1 MTTPSKFNEYSQAEE
16 PARALLERLGW
27 TYVPREALASER
39 AGEREVLLKGRLR
52 AALLRLNEWLTEEQA
67 DRAIFELEH
76 VNAVGIARNQKTHEY
91 LTFGLPL
98 AVNTR
103 RGQDTRNVRF
113 FDFDSPEGGL
123 NEFVVT
129 TQFRVRRGNPST
141 GSGQAASSGQAA
153 DDEDDQRVIKP
164 DLVLFVNGIPLV
176 VMEAKSPSLLDVW
189 KSQAVRQLRRYQEA
203 GPEWHGTGAPEL
215 FHYNLLCVAHC
226 GASAA
231 YAAIGAPENAYFEW
245 KSVAPYSE
253 DEVRERFGVEPQG
266 QSQLIVGVLAPATLL
281 DILRDF
287 VVYEPEQGRLVK
299 KLPRYQ
305 QYRAVKAAMRRI
317 LSEAKPEERG
327 GVVWHTQGS
336 GKSLTMLWL
345 ATKIRREPRL
355 ANADIAVVTDRTQL
369 DKQISDTFRR
379 CGFPA
384 PERMDRSRPE
394 PEERR
399 ARRRRETPNR
409 AQPLDLQTVLRQGG
423 GRTVMSTIQ
432 KFEEALTTTDGKLDV
447 LNDSGNV
454 FIMVDEAHRT
464 QYGVLGGKMTRALP
478 NAVMIGFTGTPID
491 KGFGRSTMKR
501 FGPLIDSYTIPQ
513 SVADGATVP
522 IWYEAR
528 MPELHI
534 EGPNTLDKLFDAMF
548 GDDADSVREEIR
560 RRYANRETVAGAQ
573 ERIQMI
579 ALDIAD
585 HFKGK
590 VRPNGFKAQVVA
602 PSRAAALR
610 YTEQL
615 RSFGLSAY
623 PIITTGHN
631 DGPEYQVAK
640 ELDHDQITNAFVDAD
655 GEPEV
660 LVVVDMLLTG
670 FDAKPEQVLYLDR
683 PLREHGLLQAIA
695 RVNRTFSHDKD
706 GTPTE
711 KTHGLVVDYCGISH
725 DLEQAL
731 ASFEWD
737 DVQDTMQAL
746 EEDPATVIDAAAIRA
761 ESHFRGLDLNDTWAC
776 VLMFAPDASTQGNYK
791 ADLFE
796 RFNADYRQFS
806 QLMDRLLPDPRG
818 LPYVDRLARLT
829 LIRSYVRAHFLRE
842 NADVNWTD
850 IGAKVKQLI
859 DQRIS
864 AEVRE
869 MMQPVSILDQ
879 DFNEKIAHL
888 PHAEARASVME
899 HAIRAQIHERLE
911 QNPVFYERLSQRL
924 ARIIE
929 QMRSQLIDAAEAYR
943 QMAVLQGEVRG
954 EASVAARHGLSPVS
968 MAIYEILREPSSGN
982 EEEDGF
988 VRQDSGPYVIEV
1000 DDAARDTALSVEEV
1014 LKGHAVIEWQANE
1027 DVQRQMRRDV
1037 KGSLRATGLYDEA
1050 QMDELANLIVQ
1061 VAKSRV

>member
-1 MTTPSKFNEYSQAEE
+1 M
-16 PARALLERLGW
+16 
-27 TYVPREALASER
+27 
-39 AGEREVLLKGRLR
+39 
-52 AALLRLNEWLTEEQA
+52 
-67 DRAIFELEH
+67 
-76 VNAVGIARNQKTHEY
+76 
-91 LTFGLPL
+91 
-98 AVNTR
+98 
-103 RGQDTRNVRF
+103 
-113 FDFDSPEGGL
+113 
-123 NEFVVT
+123 
-129 TQFRVRRGNPST
+129 
-141 GSGQAASSGQAA
+141 
-153 DDEDDQRVIKP
+153 IKP

-189 KSQAVRQLRRYQEA
+189 KSQAVQQLRRYQEA

-226 GASAA
+226 GAAAA
-231 YAAIGAPENAYFEW
+231 YAAMGAPENAYFEW
-245 KSVAPYSE
+245 RSVAPYSE
-253 DEVRERFGVEPQG
+253 DEVREWFGVEPQG
-266 QSQLIVGVLAPATLL
+266 QSQLIVGILAPATLL

-287 VVYEPEQGRLVK
+287 VVYEPEQGRVVK

-305 QYRAVKAAMRRI
+305 QYRAVKSAMRRI
-317 LSEAKPEERG
+317 LSETKPEERG

-345 ATKIRREPRL
+345 ATKIRRESRL
-355 ANADIAVVTDRTQL
+355 ANADIVVVTDRTQL

-394 PEERR
+394 REERR
-399 ARRRRETPNR
+399 ARRRRERPDR
-409 AQPLDLQTVLRQGG
+409 AEPLNLQTVLHQGG
-423 GRTVMSTIQ
+423 GRTVMTTVQ
-432 KFEEALTTTDGKLDV
+432 KFEEALTTPDGKLDV
-447 LNDSGNV
+447 LNDSGYV

-464 QYGVLGGKMTRALP
+464 QYGVLGGLMSRALP

-528 MPELHI
+528 LPELHI

-548 GDDADSVREEIR
+548 GDEADSVREEIR
-560 RRYANRETVAGAQ
+560 RRYANRETVAEA
-573 ERIQMI
+573 ERRIQMI
-579 ALDIAD
+579 ALDIAQ
-585 HFKGK
+585 HFRDK
-590 VRPNGFKAQVVA
+590 VRPSGFKAQVVA

-610 YTEQL
+610 YAEQL
-615 RSFGLSAY
+615 KSFGLSAY
-623 PIITTGHN
+623 PIITTNHN
-631 DGPEYQVAK
+631 DGPEFQVAK
-640 ELDHDQITNAFVDAD
+640 ELDHELITSNFVDPD

-670 FDAKPEQVLYLDR
+670 FDAPVEQVLYLER

-695 RVNRTFSHDKD
+695 RVNRRFSHDKD

-711 KTHGLVVDYCGISH
+711 KAHGMVVDYCGIAH

-731 ASFEWD
+731 ASFEWP
-737 DVQDTMQAL
+737 DVQDTMQVM
-746 EEDPATVIDAAAIRA
+746 EEDPATVIESAAVRA
-761 ESHFRGLDLNDTWAC
+761 ESHFKGKDLSDAWAC
-776 VLMFAPDASTQGNYK
+776 VMVFAPDASTEGNYK

-806 QLMDRLLPDPRG
+806 RLMDRLLPDPRA

-829 LIRSYVRAHFLRE
+829 LIRSYTRAHFLRE

-864 AEVRE
+864 AEVRQ
-869 MMQPVSILDQ
+869 MMQPISILDE
-879 DFNEKIAHL
+879 DFEEKVAHL
-888 PHAEARASVME
+888 PHAAARASVME

-929 QMRSQLIDAAEAYR
+929 QMRSKLIDAAETYR
-943 QMAVLQGEVRG
+943 QMAELQGEVRG
-954 EASVAARHGLSPVS
+954 EATVAARHGLSSVS
-968 MAIYEILREPSSGN
+968 LAIYEILRGPSAEG
-982 EEEDGF
+982 EEERHA
-988 VRQDSGPYVIEV
+988 RQDAGPYVIDV
-1000 DDAARDTALSVEEV
+1000 DADMRDVALRVEGV
-1014 LKGHAVIEWQANE
+1014 LAGHAIIEWQSNE

-1037 KGSLRATGLYDEA
+1037 KGSLRATGRYDED
-1050 QMDELANLIVQ
+1050 QLDELANRIVQ

>member
-1 MTTPSKFNEYSQAEE
+1 M
-16 PARALLERLGW
+16 
-27 TYVPREALASER
+27 PREALAAESS
-39 AGEREVLLKGRLR
+39 GEREVLLQGRLR
-52 AALLRLNEWLTEEQA
+52 DALLRLNEWLTEEQA
-67 DRAIFELEH
+67 ERAIFELEH
-76 VNAVGIARNQKTHEY
+76 VNEVGIARNQKIHEY

-98 AVNTR
+98 TVNTP
-103 RGQDTRNVRF
+103 RGQHTRNVRF
-113 FDFDSPEGGL
+113 FDFDNPEGGL
-123 NEFVVT
+123 NEFIVT
-129 TQFRVRRGNPST
+129 TQFRVRRGNEKSDT
-141 GSGQAASSGQAA
+141 
-153 DDEDDQRVIKP
+153 EDDQRVIKP
-164 DLVLFVNGIPLV
+164 DLALFVNGIPLV

-226 GASAA
+226 GAAA
-231 YAAIGAPENAYFEW
+231 ACAAMGAPENAYFEW
-245 KSVAPYSE
+245 KSVVAPFSD
-253 DEVRERFGVEPQG
+253 DEVQERFGVEPQG
-266 QSQLIVGVLAPATLL
+266 QAQFIVGMLAPATLM

-287 VVYEPEQGRLVK
+287 VVYEPEQGRVVK

-305 QYRAVKAAMRRI
+305 QYRAVKSAMRRI
-317 LSEAKPEERG
+317 LSETKADERG

-355 ANADIAVVTDRTQL
+355 ANADIVVVTDRTQL

-394 PEERR
+394 PEEHR
-399 ARRRRETPNR
+399 ARRRRETPDR
-409 AQPLDLQTVLRQGG
+409 AQPLNLQTVLRQGG
-423 GRTVMSTIQ
+423 GRTVMTTIQ
-432 KFEEALTTTDGKLDV
+432 KFQEALSATDGKLDV

-464 QYGVLGGKMTRALP
+464 QYGVLGGLMSGALP

-491 KGFGRSTMKR
+491 KGFSRSTMKR

-528 MPELHI
+528 LPELHI

-548 GDDADSVREEIR
+548 GDETNSAREEIR
-560 RRYANRETVAGAQ
+560 RRYANRETVAEAI

-579 ALDIAD
+579 ALDIAQ
-585 HFKGK
+585 HFMDK

-631 DGPEYQVAK
+631 DGPEFQVAR
-640 ELDHDQITNAFVDAD
+640 EIPHDQIINDFKNAD

-670 FDAKPEQVLYLDR
+670 FDAPVEQVLYLDR

-695 RVNRTFSHDKD
+695 LVNRRFSHEKD

-731 ASFEWD
+731 ASFEWE

-746 EEDPATVIDAAAIRA
+746 EEDPATVIEAAAVRA
-761 ESHFRGLDLNDTWAC
+761 ESHFRGLDLTDTWAC
-776 VLMFAPDASTQGNYK
+776 VLLFAPDAHTEGNYK
-791 ADLFE
+791 ADLYE
-796 RFNADYRQFS
+796 RFNFDYRQFS
-806 QLMDRLLPDPRG
+806 RLMDRLLPDPRG

-842 NADVNWTD
+842 NAGVNWTD

-864 AEVRE
+864 ADVRE

-879 DFNEKIAHL
+879 DFDEKIAHL

-943 QMAVLQGEVRG
+943 QMAELQREVHG
-954 EASVAARHGLSPVS
+954 EANVAARHGLSPMS
-968 MAIYEILREPSSGN
+968 LAIYEILQEPSGD
-982 EEEDGF
+982 EEEERQ
-988 VRQDSGPYVIEV
+988 VRQDAGSYVVDVDSGMKDVALEV
-1000 DDAARDTALSVEEV
+1000 ERVLTAHS
-1014 LKGHAVIEWQANE
+1014 VIEWQTNE

-1037 KGSLRATGLYDEA
+1037 KGSLRAIGMYSES

>member
-1 MTTPSKFNEYSQAEE
+1 MTTPATLNEYTQAEE
-16 PARALLERLGW
+16 PARVLLGRLGW
-27 TYVPREALASER
+27 TYVPREVLTAER
-39 AGEREVLLKGRLR
+39 SGEREVLLRGRLR
-52 AALLRLNEWLTEEQA
+52 AALLRLNNWLTEEQA
-67 DRAIFELEH
+67 ERAIFELEH
-76 VNAVGIARNQKTHEY
+76 VNAVGIARNQAVHEY
-91 LTFGLPL
+91 LIFGLSL
-98 AVNTR
+98 TVNTQ

-113 FDFDSPEGGL
+113 FDFDHPESGL

-129 TQFRVRRGNPST
+129 TQFRVRRGNEKGDT
-141 GSGQAASSGQAA
+141 
-153 DDEDDQRVIKP
+153 EDDQRVIKP
-164 DLVLFVNGIPLV
+164 DLVLFINGIPLV
-176 VMEAKSPSLLDVW
+176 VMEAKSPSLMDVW
-189 KSQAVRQLRRYQEA
+189 KAQAVRQLRRYQEA
-203 GPEWHGTGAPEL
+203 GPEWHGAGAPEL

-226 GASAA
+226 GAVAS
-231 YAAIGAPENAYFEW
+231 YAAMGAPENAYFEW
-245 KSVAPYSE
+245 KSVAPYS
-253 DEVRERFGVEPQG
+253 DDDVRERFCAEAQG
-266 QSQLIVGVLAPATLL
+266 QAQLIVGMLAPATLL

-287 VVYEPEQGRLVK
+287 VVYEPEQGRVIK

-305 QYRAVKAAMRRI
+305 QYRAVKSAMGRI
-317 LSEAKPEERG
+317 LSETKPEERG

-355 ANADIAVVTDRTQL
+355 ANADIVVVTDRSQL
-369 DKQISDTFRR
+369 DKQISDTFKR

-399 ARRRRETPNR
+399 ARRRQETPNR

-423 GRTVMSTIQ
+423 GRTAMTTIQ
-432 KFEEALTTTDGKLDV
+432 KFEEALTTLDGKLDV

-464 QYGVLGGKMTRALP
+464 QYGVLGGLMSRALP

-501 FGPLIDSYTIPQ
+501 FGPLIDAYTIPQ
-513 SVADGATVP
+513 SVADGATVR
-522 IWYEAR
+522 IYYEAR

-534 EGPNTLDKLFDAMF
+534 EGPNTLDRLFDAMF
-548 GDDADSVREEIR
+548 GEETDSVREEIR
-560 RRYANRETVAGAQ
+560 RRYANRETVSEA
-573 ERIQMI
+573 ERRIQMI
-579 ALDIAD
+579 ALGIAQ
-585 HFKGK
+585 HFKDK

-615 RSFGLSAY
+615 RGFGLSAY

-631 DGPEYQVAK
+631 DGPEFQIAK
-640 ELDHDQITNAFVDAD
+640 ELDHDQITAQFVDPD
-655 GEPEV
+655 GEPEL

-670 FDAKPEQVLYLDR
+670 FDAPVEQVLYLDR

-695 RVNRTFSHDKD
+695 RVNRTFFHDKD

-711 KTHGLVVDYCGISH
+711 KGYGLVVDYCGISH

-731 ASFEWD
+731 ASFEWA

-746 EEDPATVIDAAAIRA
+746 EEDPATVIDAAAVRA
-761 ESHFRGLDLNDTWAC
+761 ESHFKGKDLNDTWAC
-776 VLMFAPDASTQGNYK
+776 VLMFAPEANTEGNYK

-806 QLMDRLLPDPRG
+806 RLMDRLLPDPRG

-829 LIRSYVRAHFLRE
+829 VIRSYVRAHFLRE

-864 AEVRE
+864 AEMRE

-879 DFNEKIAHL
+879 DFDEKIAHL
-888 PHAEARASVME
+888 PHVEARASVME

-929 QMRSQLIDAAEAYR
+929 QMRSLLIDAAEAYR
-943 QMAVLQGEVRG
+943 QMAVLQKDVHG
-954 EASVAARHGLSPVS
+954 EATVAARHGLSPVS
-968 MAIYEILREPSSGN
+968 LAVYEILQEPSDAG
-982 EEEDGF
+982 EEERQA
-988 VRQDSGPYVIEV
+988 RQDASSYVIDM
-1000 DDAARDTALSVEEV
+1000 DDSMRDVALKVEAV
-1014 LKGHAVIEWQANE
+1014 LNGHAVIEWQTND

-1037 KGSLRATGLYDEA
+1037 KGSLRGTRLYTES
-1050 QMDELANLIVQ
+1050 QLDELANLIVQ

>member
-1 MTTPSKFNEYSQAEE
+1 MTTPSALNEYSQAEE
-16 PARALLERLGW
+16 PARILLELLGW
-27 TYVPREALASER
+27 TYVPREVLALER
-39 AGEREVLLKGRLR
+39 GGEREVLLKERLR
-52 AALLRLNEWLTEEQA
+52 ASLLRLNDWLTEEQA

-76 VNAVGIARNQKTHEY
+76 VNAAGMARNRTIHEY

-98 AVNTR
+98 TVNTQ

-113 FDFDSPEGGL
+113 FDFDHPEGGL

-129 TQFRVRRGNPST
+129 TQFRVRRGSEKSDT
-141 GSGQAASSGQAA
+141 
-153 DDEDDQRVIKP
+153 EDDQRVIKP

-176 VMEAKSPSLLDVW
+176 VMEAKSPSLMGVW

-226 GASAA
+226 GAAAA
-231 YAAIGAPENAYFEW
+231 YAAMNAPENAYFEW
-245 KSVAPYSE
+245 KSVAPYS
-253 DEVRERFGVEPQG
+253 DDDVRERFGVEPQG
-266 QSQLIVGVLAPATLL
+266 QAQLIVGMLAPATLL
-281 DILRDF
+281 DILRNF
-287 VVYEPEQGRLVK
+287 VVYEPEHGRVVK

-305 QYRAVKAAMRRI
+305 QYRAVKSAMHRI
-317 LSEAKPEERG
+317 LAETKPEERG

-355 ANADIAVVTDRTQL
+355 ANADIVVVTDRTQL
-369 DKQISDTFRR
+369 DKQISDTFQR

-399 ARRRRETPNR
+399 SRRRQETPNR
-409 AQPLDLQTVLRQGG
+409 ALPLDLQTVLRQGS
-423 GRTVMSTIQ
+423 GRTVMTTIQ
-432 KFEEALTTTDGKLDV
+432 KFQEALTTPDGKLDA
-447 LNDSGNV
+447 LNDSSNV

-464 QYGVLGGKMTRALP
+464 QYGLLGGLMSRALP

-491 KGFGRSTMKR
+491 KGFGRNTMKR

-528 MPELHI
+528 LPELHI
-534 EGPNTLDKLFDAMF
+534 EGPNTLDQLFDAMF
-548 GDDADSVREEIR
+548 GDEPDKVREEIR
-560 RRYANRETVAGAQ
+560 RRYANRETVAEAV

-579 ALDIAD
+579 ALDIAQ

-615 RSFGLSAY
+615 RGFGLSAY

-631 DGPEYQVAK
+631 DGPEFQVAR
-640 ELDHDQITNAFVDAD
+640 EIDQEQITGQFVDPE

-670 FDAKPEQVLYLDR
+670 FDAPVEQVLYLDR

-695 RVNRTFSHDKD
+695 RVNRRFSHEKD

-711 KTHGLVVDYCGISH
+711 KGHGLVVDYCGISH

-731 ASFEWD
+731 ASFEWA
-737 DVQDTMQAL
+737 DVQDTMQVL
-746 EEDPATVIDAAAIRA
+746 EDDPATVIDAAAVRA
-761 ESHFRGLDLNDTWAC
+761 ESHFKGMDLGDTWAC
-776 VLMFAPDASTQGNYK
+776 VLLFAPDASTEGNYK

-806 QLMDRLLPDPRG
+806 RLMDRLLPNPRG

-829 LIRSYVRAHFLRE
+829 LIRSYIRAHFLRE

-879 DFNEKIAHL
+879 DFDEKIAHL

-929 QMRSQLIDAAEAYR
+929 QMRAQLIDAAEAYR
-943 QMAVLQGEVRG
+943 QMADLEKEVHGES
-954 EASVAARHGLSPVS
+954 AVAARHGLSSVS
-968 MAIYEILREPSSGN
+968 LAIYEILQEPSGMGK
-982 EEEDGF
+982 EEGLA
-988 VRQDSGPYVIEV
+988 RQNAGSYVIDVDASMRAVALEV
-1000 DDAARDTALSVEEV
+1000 EGVLS
-1014 LKGHAVIEWQANE
+1014 GHAVIEWQTNE